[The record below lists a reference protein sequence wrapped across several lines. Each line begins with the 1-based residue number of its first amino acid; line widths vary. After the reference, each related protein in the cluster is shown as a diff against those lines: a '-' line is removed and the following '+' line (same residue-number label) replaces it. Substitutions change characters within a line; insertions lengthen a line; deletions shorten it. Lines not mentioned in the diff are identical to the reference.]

1 MSMLGSHNTAGTPQ
15 PGRTHADH
23 RKLLLLVQELE
34 DACAEGCEPQLIDGI
49 IDRIVECTQFHFAT
63 EEALMTDIDPFERA
77 RLRAEHDCLIQ
88 SAFQMRSQ
96 LEDTRGRNC
105 GELVR
110 FLQAWLVDHI
120 QRADQRDSHG
130 HHTIGLFLSQ
140 RSC

>member
-1 MSMLGSHNTAGTPQ
+1 MSMLGSHNTAGTSQ

-23 RKLLLLVQELE
+23 RKLLLLVKELE
-34 DACAEGCEPQLIDGI
+34 DACAEGCEAQVIDAI

-63 EEALMTDIDPFERA
+63 EEALMTEIDPFERA

-96 LEDTRGRNC
+96 LEDTTGRSC
-105 GELVR
+105 AELVR
-110 FLQAWLVDHI
+110 FLQGWLVDHI
-120 QRADQRDSHG
+120 QRSDQRESRGD
-130 HHTIGLFLSQ
+130 HHMGLFLSQ